1 MNLFDKFKP
10 VFSIDDEMNELLVN
24 IDSKLNDIKIKD
36 KQKENIW
43 LQNQKLDQFILH
55 LQ

>member
-1 MNLFDKFKP
+1 MNIFDKAKP
-10 VFSIDDEMNELLVN
+10 VFNIDDETNELLAY
-24 IDSKLNDIKIKD
+24 IDSKLNEIKITD

-43 LQNQKLDQFILH
+43 LQNQKLDQFIRH